1 MKRFESKKRRVLP
14 GDFITTAPLR
24 LQNNVVLDGKR
35 IISTTIGLSD
45 VSDDSVRVISL
56 TSVYLPKIDDLVIGI
71 IQYIHGNSWFADIN
85 SCYQGMLLGQD
96 VFGRGSYPTKSEMEE
111 RLSKGD
117 IIFAKIAN
125 SDRQREPLISIA
137 DQSLGKIDSGELVK
151 ISPAKIPRLIG
162 KHGSMIQTIEGST
175 NATITVGQN
184 GLVVV
189 DCEES
194 DGLLKA
200 ITAIRMVEE
209 QAHLVNL
216 TDKVKKMLEIKGV

>member
-1 MKRFESKKRRVLP
+1 MKRFESKKRHVLP

-24 LQNNVVLDGKR
+24 LQNNVVLEGKR

-56 TSVYLPKIDDLVIGI
+56 TGVYLPKIDDLVIGI
-71 IQYIHGNSWFADIN
+71 IQYISGNSWFADIN

-184 GLVVV
+184 GLIVVSC
-189 DCEES
+189 DETN
-194 DGLLKA
+194 GLLKA
-200 ITAIRMVEE
+200 LAAIRMVDE

-216 TDKVKKMLEIKGV
+216 TDKVKKMLESNGV

>member
-1 MKRFESKKRRVLP
+1 MKRFESKKRYVLP

-24 LQNNVVLDGKR
+24 LQNNVVLEGKR

-56 TSVYLPKIDDLVIGI
+56 TGVYLPKIDDLVIGT

-151 ISPAKIPRLIG
+151 ISPTKIPRLIG
-162 KHGSMIQTIEGST
+162 KHGSMIQSIEAST

-184 GLVVV
+184 GLIVVSC
-189 DCEES
+189 DETN
-194 DGLLKA
+194 GLLKA
-200 ITAIRMVEE
+200 LAAIRMVDE

-216 TDKVKKMLEIKGV
+216 TDKVKKMLESDGV

>member
-1 MKRFESKKRRVLP
+1 
-14 GDFITTAPLR
+14 
-24 LQNNVVLDGKR
+24 LQNNVVLEGKR

-56 TSVYLPKIDDLVIGI
+56 TGVYLPKIDDLVIGT
-71 IQYIHGNSWFADIN
+71 IQYIQGNSWFADIN

-162 KHGSMIQTIEGST
+162 KHGSMIQTIEGAT

-189 DCEES
+189 D
-194 DGLLKA
+194 
-200 ITAIRMVEE
+200 
-209 QAHLVNL
+209 
-216 TDKVKKMLEIKGV
+216 